1 MTEAAEEAVEREAM
15 EFDVVIVGAGPAGLA
30 AACRLMQ
37 LAEQAGEEL
46 SVCLVEKGS
55 EVGAHI
61 LSGAVVDPRALD
73 ELFPDWSERGAPLN
87 NPVTD
92 DEVYWLPSAE
102 NKIRIPGFMVP
113 RDTHNDGNHAV
124 SLGNLCRWLGEQ
136 AETLGVN
143 VFPGFAAAEVLYD
156 EQGAVA
162 GVATGDLGVSRA
174 GERKGTFTPGY
185 ELRAKYTI
193 FAEGCRGHLGKQ
205 LMAKFDLT
213 KDSATQHYAIG
224 LKELWD
230 VEPDKHVPG
239 KVVHSIGWPLSSGR
253 GSTGGA
259 FMYHLEG
266 QQVVIG
272 IIVDLSYV
280 NPYLSPFDELQRLK
294 LHPLYKDTL
303 EGGKRVSYGARAIV
317 KGGLPALPELTVPG
331 AVLAGDDAGF
341 LNFLK
346 IKGSHTAMKSGM
358 LAAEAIHAKLAA
370 GSAGGERVPEFREKF
385 EASWLHAEL
394 KRARNAGPAM
404 HKFGML
410 GGSAFT
416 FFDQTLFGGRL
427 PFTLKDPVPDHAT
440 LKKASQCKPIDY
452 PKPDGKLTFDKL
464 SSVFVSNTN
473 HEEDQ
478 PVHLVLTDP
487 DIPIERNLPEYAEP
501 AQRYCPAGVYEVIEE
516 NGEPQFRI
524 NAQNCVHCKTC
535 DIKDPAQNITWV
547 VPEGGGGPNYPNM

>member
-1 MTEAAEEAVEREAM
+1 MTEAVEREAM
-15 EFDVVIVGAGPAGLA
+15 EFDVVIVGGGPSGLA
-30 AACRLMQ
+30 SACRLMQ
-37 LAEQAGEEL
+37 LAEAAGTEL

-55 EVGAHI
+55 EIGAHI
-61 LSGAVVDPRALD
+61 LSGAVVEPRALD
-73 ELFPDWSERGAPLN
+73 ELFPDWAERGAPLN

-92 DEVYWLPSAE
+92 DEVYWLPNHE
-102 NKIRIPGFMVP
+102 NRVRIPGFMVP
-113 RDTHNDGNHAV
+113 KDTHNEGNHAV

-136 AETLGVN
+136 AEAMGVN
-143 VFPGFAAAEVLYD
+143 LFPGFAAAEILYD
-156 EQGAVA
+156 DNGAVA
-162 GVATGDLGVSRA
+162 GVATGDMGISKS
-174 GERKGTFTPGY
+174 GEQKGTFTPGY

-205 LMAKFDLT
+205 LQAKFDLQ
-213 KDSATQHYAIG
+213 KNAATQHYAIG

-230 VEPDKHVPG
+230 VAPEQHVPG
-239 KVVHSIGWPLSSGR
+239 KVVHSIGWPLSSGK
-253 GSTGGA
+253 SATGGS
-259 FMYHLEG
+259 FMYHLEN

-272 IIVDLSYV
+272 IIVDLSYS

-294 LHPLYKDTL
+294 THPLYRSTL

-331 AVLAGDDAGF
+331 AVLVGDDAGF

-358 LAAEAIHAKLAA
+358 LAAEAIFSKLAG
-370 GSAGGERVPEFREKF
+370 GSVGGETVPEYLEKF

-394 KRARNAGPAM
+394 KRSRNAAPAM

-410 GGSAFT
+410 AGAAFT
-416 FFDQTLFGGRL
+416 WVDQTLFGGKL

-440 LKKASQCKPIDY
+440 LKPAAQCKPIDY

-464 SSVFVSNTN
+464 SSVFLSNTN

-478 PVHLVLTDP
+478 PVHLRLADP
-487 DIPIERNLPEYAEP
+487 DIPIQSNLPKYAEP
-501 AQRYCPAGVYEVIEE
+501 AQRYCPAGVYEVVEE
-516 NGEPQFRI
+516 GGKAEFRI

-547 VPEGGGGPNYPNM
+547 VPEGGGGPTYPNM